1 MVPAGSKSEA
11 GIVALSWVAL
21 TYWVGRVVV
30 PLALLTH
37 FTTEQGRILAPVT
50 ANASAGL
57 PASAVA
63 GASET
68 IGCGPSRFAVGDV
81 MVKGSAFDVPAELD
95 TETVAAA
102 FEAVSTGRIAAV
114 S

>member
-1 MVPAGSKSEA
+1 M
-11 GIVALSWVAL
+11 
-21 TYWVGRVVV
+21 
-30 PLALLTH
+30 
-37 FTTEQGRILAPVT
+37 APVT
-50 ANASAGL
+50 AKVSAGL

-68 IGCGPSRFAVGDV
+68 MGCGPSRFAAGDV
-81 MVKGSAFDVPAELD
+81 MVKESVFDVPAELD
-95 TETVAAA
+95 TETFAAV